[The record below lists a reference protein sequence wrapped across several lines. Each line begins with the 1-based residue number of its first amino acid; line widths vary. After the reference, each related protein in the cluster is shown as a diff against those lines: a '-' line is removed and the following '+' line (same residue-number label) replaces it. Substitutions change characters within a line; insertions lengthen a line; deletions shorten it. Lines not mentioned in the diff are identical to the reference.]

1 MTMKNKLKTLIFAA
15 AALASLSGCTLWEEE
30 QIERI
35 PLPGTE
41 IPLDPEPWE
50 PQGTDEKP
58 VEG

>member
-1 MTMKNKLKTLIFAA
+1 MRRTIKHTLLL
-15 AALASLSGCTLWEEE
+15 AALCASLTGCTLWEEE

-41 IPLDPEPWE
+41 ILLDPEPWE